1 METSKVV
8 TVKTKITVRLS
19 REDVEYALRRK
30 HDLPESAIFDWSM
43 YNEPFVVI
51 CAVTEEVQGDS
62 EDNEW
67 NF

>member
-19 REDVEYALRRK
+19 AKTWNMPCAESTIFR
-30 HDLPESAIFDWSM
+30 ESAIFDWSM

-62 EDNEW
+62 EDNGW